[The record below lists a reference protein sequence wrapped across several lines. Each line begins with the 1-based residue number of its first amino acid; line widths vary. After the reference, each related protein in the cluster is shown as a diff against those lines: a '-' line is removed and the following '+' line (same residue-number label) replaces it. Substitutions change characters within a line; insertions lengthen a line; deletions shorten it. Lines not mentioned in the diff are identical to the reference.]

1 MNESLSTFFVRPGEF
16 TFCDPAR
23 LYDRKIMNLRR
34 IALLVAALGVVVAVC
49 VQYGTNLLDSAKE
62 TVTALPTPGRPPVQ
76 VVTPPPE
83 KGGPG
88 KNVGINVAKEN
99 ALPGTTDWKLKNPGP
114 QNAIEGYADR
124 VSVDPGD
131 KFGLYVS
138 TPARD
143 FQVEAYR
150 MGWYDGKQGRLVW
163 SSDRVRGQRQ
173 AAAETT
179 PQIYMARA
187 PWKRSLEVSTQGW
200 PEGDYRL
207 KLVSAAGHDRWVP
220 LTVRSKS
227 AEGRSVFINAV
238 ATWAAYNSWGGANI
252 YGGIKGY
259 GDRARKVSFDRP
271 YSGAGDGLF
280 GWHEL
285 PMLTLAERMGIP
297 LAYGT
302 SLELDSEPARFKGA
316 RGMIFPSH
324 DEYWSSGMR
333 TNTIALRDK
342 GVNLAFFGANN
353 AYRHV
358 RFESSPLGAERVV
371 TCYKDAAEDPMSLT
385 DTDEAT
391 QQWRQAPNPR
401 PESSFLGIQ
410 YEWAGVLAPYVVT
423 DPNVWMYKGTGAH
436 AGSQYPGLVRSEFD
450 RVFSDGN
457 TPRPIQILSNSPVVI
472 NGKDKSFAN
481 SSYYTTVSGA
491 GVFSAGTLGWTC
503 AVDASPCWGKL
514 PKETGKFATKVA
526 ENIISAF
533 QAGPAAKAHPAVDNY
548 EKYARPTGRF
558 KYNM

>member
-1 MNESLSTFFVRPGEF
+1 M
-16 TFCDPAR
+16 
-23 LYDRKIMNLRR
+23 RR
-34 IALLVAALGVVVAVC
+34 TALLVAALGVAIVVC
-49 VQYGTNLLDSAKE
+49 IQYGTSLLDTAKS
-62 TVTALPTPGRPPVQ
+62 TVTAIPTPQRPPVQ
-76 VVTPPPE
+76 AVTQPPE
-83 KGGPG
+83 KGKAGAG
-88 KNVGINVAKEN
+88 KDTGISVTKEN
-99 ALPGTTDWKLKNPGP
+99 SLPGTTAWKLKNPGP

-124 VSVDPGD
+124 VSVDPGEN
-131 KFGLYVS
+131 FGLYVS

-143 FQVEAYR
+143 FQVQAYR
-150 MGWYDGKQGRLVW
+150 MGWYGGKQGRLVW
-163 SSDRVRGQRQ
+163 ESSHTRGMRQ
-173 AAAETT
+173 AAAQMT

-187 PWKRSLEVSTQGW
+187 TWKRSLEVSTKGW

-207 KLVSAAGHDRWVP
+207 KLTSAAGHDRWVP
-220 LTVRSKS
+220 ITVRSKS
-227 AEGRSVFINAV
+227 AVGRSVFINAV

-252 YGGIKGY
+252 YSGVKGY

-302 SLELDSEPARFKGA
+302 SLELDSDPGRFTGA

-324 DEYWSSGMR
+324 DEYWSTGMR

-358 RFESSPLGAERVV
+358 RFEGSPLGGDRVV

-385 DTDEAT
+385 DTDEST

-401 PESSFLGIQ
+401 PEASFLGVQ

-423 DPNVWMYKGTGAH
+423 DPNVWMFKGTGAH
-436 AGSQYPGLVRSEFD
+436 AGSQYPGLIRSEFD
-450 RVFSDGN
+450 RVFSDAN
-457 TPRPIQILSNSPVVI
+457 TPRPIQILSDSPVVI
-472 NGKDKSFAN
+472 YGKDKSFAN
-481 SSYYTTVSGA
+481 SSYYTVPSGA

-503 AVDASPCWGKL
+503 AVDANPCWGKL
-514 PKETGKFATKVA
+514 PKATGAFATKVA
-526 ENIISAF
+526 ENILRAF
-533 QAGPAAKAHPAVDNY
+533 QAGPSAQRYPAQDNY
-548 EKYARPTGRF
+548 AKYARPAGHF